1 MLTKQIKDVI
11 RQSVRAMGFE
21 LRRRTIQ
28 TSVDLQLEAILQTA
42 KIDSVIDVGANEGQ
56 FATAL
61 RASGYHGRII
71 SFEPLSAAHARLVR
85 ASAGDTRWEIAERLA
100 LGEHDGEVDIH
111 VSANSYSSLI
121 LPMLA
126 RHATAPPDSAYVA
139 TERAEMRRLDAVFPG
154 RVGAGAVVLLKIDT
168 QGYEDRVLAGARE
181 TLKSVRALQLEPSLV
196 PLYDGQVLF
205 LDMVR
210 SLEAGGF
217 QLHALIPEFTDPAT
231 GQTLQI
237 NGILMRRV

>member
-11 RQSVRAMGFE
+11 RRSVRAMGFE

-28 TSVDLQLEAILQTA
+28 TSVDLQLEAILQAA
-42 KIDSVIDVGANEGQ
+42 KIDTVIDVGANEGQ

-61 RASGYHGRII
+61 RGSGYQGRII

-85 ASAGDTRWEIAERLA
+85 ASA
-100 LGEHDGEVDIH
+100 
-111 VSANSYSSLI
+111 
-121 LPMLA
+121 
-126 RHATAPPDSAYVA
+126 
-139 TERAEMRRLDAVFPG
+139 
-154 RVGAGAVVLLKIDT
+154 VVLLKIDT
-168 QGYEDRVLAGARE
+168 EGYEDRVLAGARE